1 MHPTKEDTDR
11 TVEEES
17 EESEGGLEWNEK
29 TTAKGQLPDLKDM
42 RV

>member
-11 TVEEES
+11 TVA
-17 EESEGGLEWNEK
+17 EESEGGSEWNEK
-29 TTAKGQLPDLKDM
+29 TTGTGQLPDLKDM